1 MDSKKNMKKTIIA
14 FLLAIVMLAGIT
26 GGGAGYGTAKAAC
39 VYNAEAALQYARAHW
54 NDGVGQCAE
63 FVSKCLRAG
72 GLDIPVIRD
81 CATLYKTIAS
91 VTGVTAT
98 EVKLNGNG
106 NATLA
111 LNPDTLAPG
120 DVIMSWCYN
129 HQSVPHFMLVGGFD
143 SKGQAGFYAHNRA
156 HNNDV
161 FSPKTGRCRSGSCR
175 IGVKVFHLAGCGF
188 NGVEHSFDGGVV
200 TATAGRY
207 REGVMTYTCVN
218 CGKTHTETIPAI
230 GTGSP
235 DVPACEEEENTDKD
249 GSSQAEE
256 SPVSATTQKQLY
268 RISR

>member
-1 MDSKKNMKKTIIA
+1 M
-14 FLLAIVMLAGIT
+14 FAGII
-26 GGGAGYGTAKAAC
+26 GGGAGQGTAKANCA
-39 VYNAEAALQYARAHW
+39 YNAEAAIAYAKAHW

-161 FSPKTGRCRSGSCR
+161 FSPKTGSCRSRSCR
-175 IGVKVFHLAGCGF
+175 IGVMVFHLAGCGF

-200 TATAGRY
+200 TTTAGRY
-207 REGVMTYTCVN
+207 REGVLTYTCVN

-230 GTGSP
+230 GVEKTEALVS
-235 DVPACEEEENTDKD
+235 EEEEIPEKD
-249 GSSQAEE
+249 GSPQSETA
-256 SPVSATTQKQLY
+256 VISATTQKQLY
-268 RISR
+268 KVTK

>member
-14 FLLAIVMLAGIT
+14 FLLAVVMLAEIT
-26 GGGAGYGTAKAAC
+26 GGGAGVSTANAAC
-39 VYNAEAALQYARAHW
+39 VYNAEAALAYARAHW

-98 EVKLNGNG
+98 EVKLNANG

-111 LNPDTLAPG
+111 LNLNTLAPG

-129 HQSVPHFMLVGGFD
+129 HQSVPHFMLIGGFD

-161 FSPKTGRCRSGSCR
+161 FSPKTGSCRSRSCR
-175 IGVKVFHLAGCGF
+175 IGVMVFHLAGCGF
-188 NGVEHSFDGGVV
+188 NGVEHSFDEGVV
-200 TATAGRY
+200 TTTAGRY
-207 REGVMTYTCVN
+207 REGVLTYTCVN
-218 CGKTHTETIPAI
+218 CGKTHPETIPAI
-230 GTGSP
+230 GVEQADALVS
-235 DVPACEEEENTDKD
+235 EEEESTEKD
-249 GSSQAEE
+249 GSPQAEE
-256 SPVSATTQKQLY
+256 SPVSVAAQKQLY
-268 RISR
+268 RVSK